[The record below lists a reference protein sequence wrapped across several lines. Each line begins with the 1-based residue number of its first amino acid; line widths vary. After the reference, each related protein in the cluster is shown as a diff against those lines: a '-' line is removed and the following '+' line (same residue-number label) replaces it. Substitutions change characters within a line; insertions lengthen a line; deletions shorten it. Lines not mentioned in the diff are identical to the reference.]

1 MKAHGRTALLVVRSL
16 SGRLAQKT
24 KGVIKMN
31 RKTKKTLAEWL
42 KQIDSRSKGSLLV
55 YETKKS
61 DVQPEILYELA
72 KKFGIDGKVQSRED
86 VHLIGERKRVL
97 ATYKDTGTFW
107 YADFSKLHHPK
118 YMPKLPSKENCIKIA
133 QEFLKKNKWLPEGAI
148 FDGVHRNIFERV
160 EGKKRRKRSKHPNN
174 ICVDFRFSYSQLKTY
189 GPGAKIKVFI
199 GQNGEVIGLFSAAPE
214 VHEYAEFPTLSR
226 GELDEILCRK
236 LGVPLKRIEVKDV
249 KLCYH
254 AESSVVSGRFVQP
267 VYVFDLATPAKAKR
281 RRKATLVEF
290 EMHPIPA
297 TVFAPVVTINAPS
310 TRVEIKQGELLSLCC
325 ELKGGTPP
333 FKFSWESNV
342 DGHLGD
348 ERVLETKNLSIAHRE
363 GRVTSHTIKVTV
375 TDGHGMRDSH
385 QILVKVYP
393 HGGTRLQKNKVSM
406 PSDPDD
412 PYVGVEWC
420 NIYNDTPGLANI
432 SGTDDSAQGFK
443 NHIQSLSG
451 WSSRFDW
458 GDDNA
463 WEQDF
468 KSATAPGG
476 GTDSYWA
483 DNIHFAFFAGH
494 GSSGSFWFNSSVDD
508 HEMRAQDAR
517 WGDGLLNWIVL
528 HACQTMRANF
538 QWTVWCDA
546 FQGLHQMFGFH
557 TNTEGSTPP
566 LGSRFAL
573 WMTFRILWMDAVDMQ
588 TAWKLACM
596 ECFDSSREYAVIY
609 AGQSG
614 TDTYND
620 HLPGYGHVSAD
631 PTSPNYWVYYRGTC

>member
-1 MKAHGRTALLVVRSL
+1 MN
-16 SGRLAQKT
+16 QK
-24 KGVIKMN
+24 I
-31 RKTKKTLAEWL
+31 KKTLAEWL
-42 KQIDSRSKGSLLV
+42 KQIDSRPESSLLV

-61 DVQPEILYELA
+61 DVKPEMFCELA
-72 KKFGIDGKVQSRED
+72 KKFGIDGKVQSTDD
-86 VHLIGERKRVL
+86 VHLIGAGKRVL
-97 ATYKDTGTFW
+97 AIYKDTGAFW
-107 YADFSKLHHPK
+107 YADFSKLHNPK
-118 YMPKLPSKENCIKIA
+118 YIPRLPSEEKCVKVA

-148 FDGVHRNIFERV
+148 LDGVHRNIFERV
-160 EGKKRRKRSKHPNN
+160 EGKKREKKSKHPNN
-174 ICVDFRFSYSQLKTY
+174 ICVDFRFSYNKLKTY
-189 GPGAKIKVFI
+189 GPGAKIKVLI
-199 GQNGEVIGLFSAAPE
+199 GQNGEVIGLFFAAPE
-214 VHEYAEFPTLSR
+214 VHEYAEFPALSR
-226 GELDEILCRK
+226 GELEETLCRK
-236 LGVPLKRIEVKDV
+236 LGVPLKMVKVRNV

-254 AESSVVSGRFVQP
+254 AESSVVSRRFVQP
-267 VYVFDLATPAKAKR
+267 VYVFDLATEAKAKR
-281 RRKATLVEF
+281 RSKATLVEF

-297 TVFAPVVTINAPS
+297 TVFAPVVTIKAPS

-342 DGHLGD
+342 DGHLSD
-348 ERVLETKNLSIAHRE
+348 DRVLETKDLSIAHRE
-363 GRVTSHTIKVTV
+363 GRVTSHTIKVKV
-375 TDGHGMRDSH
+375 TDGRGMRDSH
-385 QILVKVYP
+385 NISVKVHP
-393 HGGTRLQKNKVSM
+393 HGGTRLQKKKVSM

-420 NIYNDTPGLANI
+420 NIYNDVPDLANI

-458 GDDNA
+458 GNDNA

-468 KSATAPGG
+468 KFATAPGG

-573 WMTFRILWMDAVDMQ
+573 WMTFRTFWMVDAFNMQ

-609 AGQSG
+609 AGQPG

-631 PTSPNYWVYYRGTC
+631 PNSPNYWVYYRGTC